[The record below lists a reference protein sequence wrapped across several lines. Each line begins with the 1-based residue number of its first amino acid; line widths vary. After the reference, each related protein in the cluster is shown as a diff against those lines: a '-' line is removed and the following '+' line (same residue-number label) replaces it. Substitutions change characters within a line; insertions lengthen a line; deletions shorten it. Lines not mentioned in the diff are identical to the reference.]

1 MGNRDSPS
9 RRPLIIYTV
18 SENQPP
24 RIFQQHHAPAE
35 GEGEG
40 VCAGEEGAQEGVH
53 GEQGAR
59 LLRRPPRPRSP
70 LPLHRRLRLPQLQT
84 QNVREWWEAWPRR
97 IEKESTKK
105 LFVTYSFRSRIYR
118 WLPEYHCNRIRNLKL
133 G

>member
-1 MGNRDSPS
+1 MGKQRQSAPPS
-9 RRPLIIYTV
+9 AYYFTV

-24 RIFQQHHAPAE
+24 RIFQQQHHAPAE

-70 LPLHRRLRLPQLQT
+70 LPLHRRLRLPQLET

-105 LFVTYSFRSRIYR
+105 LFVTYSFRSRT
-118 WLPEYHCNRIRNLKL
+118 
-133 G
+133 

>member
-1 MGNRDSPS
+1 MGRDSPS

-18 SENQPP
+18 SENQPS
-24 RIFQQHHAPAE
+24 RIFTQHHAPAE

-40 VCAGEEGAQEGVH
+40 VCAGEEGAEEGVH

-70 LPLHRRLRLPQLQT
+70 LPLHRRLRLPQLKT
-84 QNVREWWEAWPRR
+84 QNVRDRS

-105 LFVTYSFRSRIYR
+105 YLQLQVPY
-118 WLPEYHCNRIRNLKL
+118 PKKH
-133 G
+133 